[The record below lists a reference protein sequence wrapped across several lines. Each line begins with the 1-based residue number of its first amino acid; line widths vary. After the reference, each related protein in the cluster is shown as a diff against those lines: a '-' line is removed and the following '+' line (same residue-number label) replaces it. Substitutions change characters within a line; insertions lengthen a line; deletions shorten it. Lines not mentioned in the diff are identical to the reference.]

1 MTSTASR
8 RPGRILGVV
17 AVVALLVVAGCSGA
31 GGGGDGG
38 VGGSGAPDDGGSSPP
53 SVDDSGGSSGSFY
66 AADGR
71 RIVVRRASMRV
82 EIDDYES
89 TLDSIRA
96 TATEYG
102 GYVGDRERKSRG
114 PWDGGT
120 IVVEVPPENFSAVRD
135 RVAELGRVESESVD
149 VQDFSNEYNDTA
161 ARLADLRR
169 EERTLEGRL
178 NRTEDPDRAD
188 DVRRE
193 LDDVRRRIRD
203 LEERRR
209 TYERRAAMSTITV
222 DVHEPSRRKPPANRP
237 DLAGFGD
244 AFADSLYSGLVV
256 VEWVLIVLGYGIPTV
271 LGLFVLGIF
280 GTVSVAGWRRIRT
293 VLRERFGI
301 DLRRRSSR
309 PEAGGPNRH
318 VDRSARRRG
327 RPDDA
332 SGGDA
337 RPEERSRPRRGSPDP
352 ETNEGNDSDAPD
364 GGDET

>member
-8 RPGRILGVV
+8 RPGRILGVI

-89 TLDSIRA
+89 TLDSIRS

-120 IVVEVPPENFSAVRD
+120 IVVEVPPENFSVVRD

-193 LDDVRRRIRD
+193 LDDVRRRIRE
-203 LEERRR
+203 LEAKQHGF
-209 TYERRAAMSTITV
+209 ERRAAMSTITV

-301 DLRRRSSR
+301 DLRRRFSSVGDDERGAVRSR
-309 PEAGGPNRH
+309 PPSRRQPRGDHAGSE
-318 VDRSARRRG
+318 RSRG
-327 RPDDA
+327 
-332 SGGDA
+332 
-337 RPEERSRPRRGSPDP
+337 ERSRPSRSANVSEGDDEAVDEE
-352 ETNEGNDSDAPD
+352 ETGP
-364 GGDET
+364 